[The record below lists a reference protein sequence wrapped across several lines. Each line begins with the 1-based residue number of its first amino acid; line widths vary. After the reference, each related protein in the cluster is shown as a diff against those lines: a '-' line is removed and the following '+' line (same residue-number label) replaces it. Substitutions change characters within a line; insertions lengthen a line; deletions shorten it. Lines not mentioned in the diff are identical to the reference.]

1 VSAAHRIGHGVGQPG
16 FVDAR
21 GLADDARRQA
31 VADVTARIRQA
42 GLRTVRTVIVDQ
54 HGAPRSKH
62 LDAEAAISA
71 LDNGLDFSGAIYS
84 LDTSN
89 AVFPP
94 PFAAGG
100 GFGIPEFSGFPDV
113 VLVPDPTTF
122 KIVPWADRTGWIIC
136 NAYFTN
142 GRPVPFDGRTIL
154 GDQLAR
160 LDAAG
165 YRYLVG
171 LEVELYITRLA
182 SGAHP
187 TPGAAFEVITDHDT
201 GQPGPAP
208 LVAPL
213 ARGYQ
218 YLSEARLDGISDVL
232 IALRDALYDLGM
244 PARSMEDEWGPG
256 QLEVTFSPVEGLAA
270 ADDMIL
276 FRTAVKAI
284 CARRGLLASFM
295 CWPSL
300 PNFFPSG
307 WHLHQSLL
315 DRETGANAFAHPE
328 ALLSPVGRHFA
339 AGLLRSARPMTLLGA
354 PTVNGIRRFR
364 PYSFAPDRIAWGAD
378 NRGALIRV
386 QGGPGDE
393 STHLENRIGEPAA
406 NPYLYLA
413 ANLAAGRSGI
423 EDKLDPPPLLETDP
437 YATDAEPLPSDLGQ
451 AIDAFDADP
460 LYRRE
465 FGSPFVDYLVM
476 MKRFELGRY
485 EAARAAESQSTT
497 SDAKVSDSTVSDW
510 EMREYFEF
518 F

>member
-1 VSAAHRIGHGVGQPG
+1 VTASHRIGPGVGQVG
-16 FVDAR
+16 FVETH

-31 VADVTARIRQA
+31 SADVAARIRDA

-54 HGAPRSKH
+54 HGAARSKH
-62 LDAEAAISA
+62 LSAEAAISA

-84 LDTSN
+84 MDTSN
-89 AVFPP
+89 SVFPP
-94 PFAAGG
+94 AFAAGG
-100 GFGIPEFSGFPDV
+100 GFGIAEFSGFPDV
-113 VLVPDPTTF
+113 VIVPDPATF
-122 KIVPWADRTGWIIC
+122 KILPWADRSGWMIC
-136 NAYFTN
+136 DAYFAN
-142 GRPVPFDGRTIL
+142 GKPVPFDGRTIL
-154 GDQLAR
+154 RRQLEA

-182 SGAHP
+182 RTSQEGGRTVEA
-187 TPGAAFEVITDHDT
+187 ITFDDL

-208 LVAPL
+208 SVAPL

-218 YLSEARLDGISDVL
+218 YLSETRLDGVSDLLV
-232 IALRDALYDLGM
+232 ALRDALYELGM
-244 PARSMEDEWGPG
+244 PPRSMEDEWGPG
-256 QLEVTFSPVEGLAA
+256 QLEVTFSPVEGLAG

-276 FRTAVKAI
+276 FRAAAKAI

-300 PNFFPSG
+300 PSFFPSG

-315 DRETGANAFAHPE
+315 ERETGANAFAHPDS
-328 ALLSPVGRHFA
+328 LLSPTGRHFA
-339 AGLLRSARPMTLLGA
+339 AGLLRSARAMTLLAA
-354 PTVNGIRRFR
+354 PTVNGLRRFR
-364 PYSFAPDRIAWGAD
+364 PYSFAPDRVAWAAD

-406 NPYLYLA
+406 NPYLYLT
-413 ANLAAGRSGI
+413 ANLIAGRAGI
-423 EDKLDPPPLLETDP
+423 DESLEPPPLLDSDP
-437 YATDAEPLPSDLGQ
+437 YAADAEPLPADLGE

-465 FGSPFVDYLVM
+465 LGDPFVDYFVM

-485 EAARAAESQSTT
+485 QTAVGSSGDAGPSAA
-497 SDAKVSDSTVSDW
+497 VSDW

>member
-1 VSAAHRIGHGVGQPG
+1 VSQPHRIGHGVGQVG
-16 FVDAR
+16 FVEAH

-31 VADVTARIRQA
+31 VIEVAARIRES

-54 HGAPRSKH
+54 HGVPRSKH

-94 PFAAGG
+94 AFAAGG

-113 VLVPDPTTF
+113 VIVPDPVTF
-122 KIVPWADRTGWIIC
+122 KILPWADRTGWMIC
-136 NAYFTN
+136 NAYFAN
-142 GRPVPFDGRTIL
+142 GRPVPFDGRTML
-154 GDQLAR
+154 GAQLER
-160 LDAAG
+160 LDAIG

-171 LEVELYITRLA
+171 LEVELYITRLVH
-182 SGAHP
+182 GAGSAAG
-187 TPGAAFEVITDHDT
+187 TGAAVRVTHDET
-201 GQPGPAP
+201 GQPGPPPA
-208 LVAPL
+208 VEPL

-218 YLSEARLDGISDVL
+218 YLSEVRLDGISEVL
-232 IALRDALYDLGM
+232 TDLRDVLYDLGL

-256 QLEVTFSPVEGLAA
+256 QVEVTFRPVEGLAA

-276 FRTAVKAI
+276 FRTAAKAV

-295 CWPSL
+295 CWPGL

-315 DRETGANAFAHPE
+315 ERETGRNAFSDPDE
-328 ALLSPVGRHFA
+328 LLSPVGRHFA
-339 AGLLRSARPMTLLGA
+339 AGLLRSARPMTLLAA

-364 PYSFAPDRIAWGAD
+364 PYSFAPDRVAWAAD

-393 STHLENRIGEPAA
+393 GTHLENRIGEPAA

-413 ANLAAGRSGI
+413 ANLVAGRAGI
-423 EDKLDPPPLLETDP
+423 ADKLEPPPLLDSDP
-437 YATDAEPLPSDLGQ
+437 YAAEAEPLPADLGQ
-451 AIDAFDADP
+451 AIAAFENDT
-460 LYRRE
+460 LYRSE
-465 FGSPFVDYLVM
+465 LGDPFVDYLAM

-485 EAARAAESQSTT
+485 QAAQPEPGDITAPT
-497 SDAKVSDSTVSDW
+497 TVSDW